1 MVILLKPFHETI
13 RSKGET
19 MKIFIE
25 IFIVFFKIGCL
36 AFGGG
41 YAVIGILQKEV
52 VELKQWIDNN
62 ELTDIM
68 AISQT
73 LPGIITVNSATMI
86 GYRKKGIL
94 GAMIATISSILPTF
108 FLILILTFFIWGFT
122 DNIIVHKAFMGI
134 LLGVTALI
142 LNSVKKTWK
151 TAVKHYSDIILALLA
166 TLLLFTNVNVVLIL
180 LFLAGLGFGK
190 NLYYMRVECK
200 KNEPH

>member
-1 MVILLKPFHETI
+1 
-13 RSKGET
+13 

>member
-1 MVILLKPFHETI
+1 
-13 RSKGET
+13 
-19 MKIFIE
+19 MKILIEMFIT
-25 IFIVFFKIGCL
+25 FFKIGCL

-41 YAVIGILQKEV
+41 YAVIAILQKEV
-52 VELKQWIDNN
+52 VELKQWVDND

-73 LPGIITVNSATMI
+73 LPGIIFVNSATMI

-108 FLILILTFFIWGFT
+108 FLILLLTFVIWGFT
-122 DNIIVHKAFMGI
+122 DNIIVHKAFTGI

-151 TAVKHYSDIILALLA
+151 TAVKRNSDIVLALLA
-166 TLLLFTNVNVVLIL
+166 TALLLFTKINVVVIL
-180 LFLAGLGFGK
+180 LLMAGLGFGK
-190 NLYYMRVECK
+190 NLYFMRVEGK
-200 KNEPH
+200 KHGAN